1 MQKGSRLVEIYLN
14 ILEVI
19 HNQKINLH
27 IMKRKMILSTS
38 CRATETSLWSVGEL
52 CCHCYHSL
60 GADICSRD
68 GGVAWSWWDVRLL
81 LLQALIVIMLTLGSS
96 DWRAVIM
103 TGCWDDAWWWW
114 CSLLASQHGWS
125 MSCSEKIHL
134 NNISDIFQDDQ
145 IVFIVAAL
153 SALCV
158 WDGEGVAVITL
169 SCLVHTQQ
177 QLSNHLCLMWA
188 SSSSCIGQDVVIG
201 GSMSGEVGSIRC
213 GV

>member
-1 MQKGSRLVEIYLN
+1 MSRHWNVF
-14 ILEVI
+14 V
-19 HNQKINLH
+19 KCW
-27 IMKRKMILSTS
+27 RVVLSLL
-38 CRATETSLWSVGEL
+38 SLTA
-52 CCHCYHSL
+52 
-60 GADICSRD
+60 ADICSRD
-68 GGVAWSWWDVRLL
+68 GGVVRSWWDVRLL

-145 IVFIVAAL
+145 IVIIVAAL
-153 SALCV
+153 SAVSLCV
-158 WDGEGVAVITL
+158 WDVEGVAVITL